1 MDPLNWWCV
10 HVIGNIT
17 LSDLSVCRWGDKH
30 PTKDE
35 LETLWI
41 REPIFATAIDNH
53 GLGWTW
59 DICWGWIR
67 YIHNIHTVHT
77 HTKIYKIHF
86 GDGCVIAAELRC
98 LQLCEQ
104 ARATLG
110 TSATTVA
117 KQVKRRSARTPR
129 WESMWWSMIVAYYH
143 QMSPVLSGDPAS
155 LYERPR
161 ACTAHTPCKGWLTL
175 ATCPLRLF
183 SIFSASLEQK
193 PVCTIMNQWLH
204 SNMHSLIAWSLCLWH
219 VFALAWLSWHVT
231 TELVVDRWWKV

>member
-17 LSDLSVCRWGDKH
+17 LSGCGATNTPQRTTLKH
-30 PTKDE
+30 CE
-35 LETLWI
+35 S
-41 REPIFATAIDNH
+41 
-53 GLGWTW
+53 GSLGWTW

-67 YIHNIHTVHT
+67 YILYILIQKYTTYISEMAVSSLPN
-77 HTKIYKIHF
+77 F
-86 GDGCVIAAELRC
+86 AASSHANKHAPLWVR
-98 LQLCEQ
+98 LQQLSQ
-104 ARATLG
+104 
-110 TSATTVA
+110 S
-117 KQVKRRSARTPR
+117 R
-129 WESMWWSMIVAYYH
+129 W
-143 QMSPVLSGDPAS
+143 SGDLQGPLGGS
-155 LYERPR
+155 RCGDRWLSHIITKCHQCYPVILLLYERPR

-183 SIFSASLEQK
+183 SASLEQK
-193 PVCTIMNQWLH
+193 PVCTIMNQWFH